1 MLLLYAMLTPVAGE
15 VKTQGDVF
23 DSCRHIVASV
33 LSGYNGTIMAYGQTG
48 SGKTHTLIV
57 SDTYTIRS
65 RWHCLAGSQQ
75 QHACLMVPC
84 GRGFHKERSTWQ
96 SVCRQGFFPST
107 SSMLHQPAARQVS
120 SA

>member
-15 VKTQGDVF
+15 DKTQGDVF

-57 SDTYTIRS
+57 SNTYTIRS
-65 RWHCLAGSQQ
+65 RWRCLAGSQ
-75 QHACLMVPC
+75 QHACLMVP
-84 GRGFHKERSTWQ
+84 
-96 SVCRQGFFPST
+96 
-107 SSMLHQPAARQVS
+107 
-120 SA
+120 